1 MFLDLINW
9 KHCAEICQKRIY
21 LSMNKINN
29 DKLAVVIKG
38 TGVLQIFSN
47 YLLRHSLVTLGNA
60 FIHSHLDYADIFMT
74 SQTI

>member
-1 MFLDLINW
+1 
-9 KHCAEICQKRIY
+9 
-21 LSMNKINN
+21 MNKINN

-38 TGVLQIFSN
+38 IGVLQLFSN